1 MRGELLGC
9 ERWGGV
15 RRSRGSGW
23 GEVGG
28 VVSIL
33 GRCHGVVAVVVCI
46 SRNFQRT
53 RGSEKWIL
61 GASELRSLEES
72 DLEFSDL

>member
-1 MRGELLGC
+1 MGGGGGGGFHIRKVSRGGG
-9 ERWGGV
+9 GGV
-15 RRSRGSGW
+15 MR
-23 GEVGG
+23 V
-28 VVSIL
+28 
-33 GRCHGVVAVVVCI
+33 

-72 DLEFSDL
+72 DVEFSDL